1 MDVVYAYLID
11 LDVNFLYVKGII
23 TSNIDTFL
31 KGSEC
36 QKRAVDKKKT
46 APFKKNYFKTVPEV
60 SENFVRYMI
69 VHECYRRILFAII
82 CFKWFAVF

>member
-23 TSNIDTFL
+23 TSNMHTFL

-36 QKRAVDKKKT
+36 QKRAVDKKT
-46 APFKKNYFKTVPEV
+46 APFLKNYFKTVPEV

-82 CFKWFAVF
+82 CFEWFTVF

>member
-11 LDVNFLYVKGII
+11 LDVNFLNVKGII
-23 TSNIDTFL
+23 TSNMHTFL
-31 KGSEC
+31 KVLNV
-36 QKRAVDKKKT
+36 KREPWIKRQHL
-46 APFKKNYFKTVPEV
+46 FKKNYFKTVPEV

-82 CFKWFAVF
+82 CFEWFTVF